1 LNSLNLYDSKEPD
14 ADQIWSTNEMSQTST
29 KTRTST
35 RTAYDLVFTFLK
47 KREVNHIDKKAG
59 LERIRSALL
68 QSLEKSGVGRK
79 DPTHLLVED
88 AYDIEELWY
97 LRTDVMV
104 TIAKERGELAAKT
117 ELNSINQRFQGLLP
131 QGLATRPSRLDD

>member
-1 LNSLNLYDSKEPD
+1 
-14 ADQIWSTNEMSQTST
+14 MSQTST

-68 QSLEKSGVGRK
+68 QCLEKNGIGRK
-79 DPTHLLVED
+79 DPTHLLVEE

-104 TIAKERGELAAKT
+104 AIAKERGELAAKT

>member
-1 LNSLNLYDSKEPD
+1 
-14 ADQIWSTNEMSQTST
+14 MSQTTT
-29 KTRTST
+29 KTRTPT
-35 RTAYDLVFTFLK
+35 RTAYDLVSTFLK

-59 LERIRSALL
+59 LERIRNALL
-68 QSLEKSGVGRK
+68 HTLEKSGIDRK
-79 DPTHLLVED
+79 SPTRVLVED

-97 LRTDVMV
+97 LRADVMV
-104 TIAKERGELAAKT
+104 AIAKERGELAAKT